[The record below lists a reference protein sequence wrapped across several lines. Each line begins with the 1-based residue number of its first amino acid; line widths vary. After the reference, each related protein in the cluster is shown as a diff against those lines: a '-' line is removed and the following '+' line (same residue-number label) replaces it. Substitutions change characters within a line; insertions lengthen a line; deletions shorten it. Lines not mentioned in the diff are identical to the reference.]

1 MQKYARNMKYRICK
15 KYAQI
20 CKYENVLKYAKS
32 KYVYACKHTT
42 CINMHKICTNM
53 KNKICINMHFQNMHK
68 HVFYMHKYALYA
80 WICRRVK
87 MPLSAFLNMHKYA
100 SNMHKL
106 AKICSGPRRMSPVLL
121 WCAFICTKCAKIC
134 TICKHESHMQNMQKY
149 APALLIRLQFSA
161 AQAILNDCN

>member
-1 MQKYARNMKYRICK
+1 MQ
-15 KYAQI
+15 
-20 CKYENVLKYAKS
+20 E
-32 KYVYACKHTT
+32 
-42 CINMHKICTNM
+42 ICTNM
-53 KNKICINMHFQNMHK
+53 QIRKCAKICKIKICICMQTYHMHKYAQNMHKYEKQNMHK

-87 MPLSAFLNMHKYA
+87 MPLSAFLNIHKYA